1 MKRGKCP
8 KCGSEN
14 VYFLEGK
21 THRAALESSWGKVTS
36 TRDYACGECG
46 YVESYLRSE
55 EDKARVRETWV
66 RV

>member
-8 KCGSEN
+8 KCGSEE
-14 VYFLEGK
+14 VFRLEGV
-21 THRAALESSWGKVTS
+21 THRAALESRWGKLTE
-36 TRDYACGECG
+36 TCDYACARCG

-55 EDKARVRETWV
+55 LDKARVREAWT